1 MSWNTDWFLLL
12 NAPAAPGAAP
22 LLIARLLAGLP
33 PVLAPA
39 LLVWL
44 WVRRPD
50 HRRAGLLAV
59 LLGALFGQLA
69 NLALGALWFE
79 PRPFMAGLGHT
90 LLDHA
95 ADNGFPSDHATLMF
109 ALGSGLALTG
119 AARGAGL
126 AVCLLGLS
134 VGWAR
139 VYLGVHFP
147 IDVLAGIPIG
157 FAAGIAAWRIEP
169 LLLRHALPPAQ
180 GLYGVA
186 LEALRL
192 PPGVFPRNGR

>member
-33 PVLAPA
+33 PALAPA

-126 AVCLLGLS
+126 AVCLLGLG

-147 IDVLAGIPIG
+147 IDVLAERLSTTRG
-157 FAAGIAAWRIEP
+157 ALYKTLHDARRK
-169 LLLRHALPPAQ
+169 LRTHLHECGLALDNC
-180 GLYGVA
+180 
-186 LEALRL
+186 LEE
-192 PPGVFPRNGR
+192 N

>member
-12 NAPAAPGAAP
+12 NAPALPGPVP

-44 WVRRPD
+44 WIRRPD

-59 LLGALFGQLA
+59 LLGVLLGQLA

-79 PRPFMAGLGHT
+79 PRPFMVGLGHT

-109 ALGSGLALTG
+109 ALGSGLVFTG
-119 AARGAGL
+119 AARGAGVV
-126 AVCLLGLS
+126 VCLLGLG
-134 VGWAR
+134 VAWAR

-147 IDVLAGIPIG
+147 VDVLAGIPIG

-169 LLLRHALPPAQ
+169 LVLRHALPPTQAF
-180 GLYGVA
+180 YSMA
-186 LEALRL
+186 LEVLRL